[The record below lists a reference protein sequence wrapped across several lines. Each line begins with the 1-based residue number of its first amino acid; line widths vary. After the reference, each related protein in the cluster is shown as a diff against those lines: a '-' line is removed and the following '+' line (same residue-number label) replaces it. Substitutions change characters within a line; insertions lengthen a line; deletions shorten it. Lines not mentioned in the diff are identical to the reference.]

1 MGLSAYEKKKLEEIK
16 KWEREYIH
24 KQENKLIAKIGN
36 KIKLHSENIRKDVD
50 IDIKLCAQI
59 TKAIETSISGC
70 INLGQDFVAY
80 TYDKNISIKKL
91 NMDDIRTLEDLQ
103 KVDIKYLEK
112 ISKSAVNENKIL
124 ALAEGFA
131 LGMGELTAA
140 IADIPIF
147 FAITFRVMQQIAA
160 IYGYDPEDEVEKI
173 FILQL
178 LSYGSALGTVGKL
191 KVQSELLGLKVAI
204 KKYPYKK
211 LEKMGGKYAAAV
223 LAKQIAK
230 DCGTNI
236 TKKTMI
242 KGVPIIGGVFGA
254 TFNYQFIH
262 KMANIANMMYMKR
275 FIEDKD
281 DSLLYDEVAF
291 TVMND

>member
-1 MGLSAYEKKKLEEIK
+1 MGLSIYEKKKLEEIK
-16 KWEREYIH
+16 KWEKEYIY
-24 KQENKLIAKIGN
+24 KKENQLLRKVGN
-36 KIKLHSENIRKDVD
+36 KIKLHSENMKQKID

-59 TKAIETSISGC
+59 TKAIETALSGC

-80 TYDKNISIKKL
+80 TYDKNIAIKKL
-91 NMDDIRTLEDLQ
+91 KMDHIRILEDLH
-103 KVDIKYLEK
+103 KVDVKYLEK
-112 ISKSAVNENKIL
+112 ISKNVANENKIA
-124 ALAEGFA
+124 ALVEGFA
-131 LGMGELTAA
+131 LGMGDLAAA

-173 FILQL
+173 FILEL
-178 LSYGSALGTVGKL
+178 LSYGSALGTAGKV

-211 LEKMGGKYAAAV
+211 LKEMGGKYAAAV

-230 DCGTNI
+230 DCGTTL
-236 TKKTMI
+236 TKKTII
-242 KGVPIIGGVFGA
+242 KGIPIIGGVFGA
-254 TFNYQFIH
+254 TFNYEFIR

-291 TVMND
+291 TVIDD